1 MTARSILQADE
12 SLIHES
18 GSVALRESAVRVDAS
33 NVVEARRVADDLLET
48 MASQPLCVGL
58 AANQI
63 GERLQIAVIQR
74 PDDEPL
80 VLLNP
85 TIVST
90 SGKKDKKRESCMS
103 VWGLTAE
110 VERRTKATVAYEDLD
125 LRAHEA
131 TFEGFTSR
139 VVQHEI
145 DHLNGVLYVDI
156 ASTSATQTNLFEG
169 YSPHAKAD
177 EVP

>member
-1 MTARSILQADE
+1 
-12 SLIHES
+12 
-18 GSVALRESAVRVDAS
+18 
-33 NVVEARRVADDLLET
+33 

-63 GERLQIAVIQR
+63 GQNLRIAVVER
-74 PDDEPL
+74 PDKEPL

-85 TIVST
+85 TIVSA

-110 VERRTKATVAYEDLD
+110 VERRTKVRVAYQDLD
-125 LRAHEA
+125 LAPHEE
-131 TFEGFTSR
+131 TFEGFLAR

-145 DHLNGVLYVDI
+145 DHLVGVLYVDV
-156 ASTSATQTNLFEG
+156 AVTPTVPTNIFDG
-169 YSPHAKAD
+169 YSPLAKAD